1 MLKMTEIELKLISD
15 IDLFLFVEKVMSGG
29 ISHIAKTFSKANNIY
44 MKSYGNSKPSKY
56 IDI

>member
-15 IDLFLFVEKVMSGG
+15 IDLFLFVE
-29 ISHIAKTFSKANNIY
+29 TFSKANNIY